1 MSNLK
6 KFIISGGLFN
16 GFETLV
22 DLEVVTS
29 NNDIIQTVV
38 NNLSITLQSMLSL
51 QNALDGEKKNYHI
64 HGINFQE
71 ILTSNDEIFYVC
83 NHC

>member
-1 MSNLK
+1 MSNYK

-29 NNDIIQTVV
+29 NNDIIQTVI

-51 QNALDGEKKNYHI
+51 QNALDGEKKTI
-64 HGINFQE
+64 
-71 ILTSNDEIFYVC
+71 IFMV
-83 NHC
+83 